1 MLCQLVILYELRVHL
16 LFPSSHM
23 YHPLASTKRGL
34 AQDTKINHRTLIQIE
49 TKLQCLAREVRVLI
63 AEAKENV
70 FCVALRGRRLKR
82 K

>member
-1 MLCQLVILYELRVHL
+1 
-16 LFPSSHM
+16 M